1 MKNIESQV
9 NEKLGFF
16 SGGSRNKMSTTL
28 LCGVNGQIYFHTLI
42 VLFDNNVPN
51 ITIDIKNN
59 IK

>member
-16 SGGSRNKMSTTL
+16 TGGFRNKISNTL
-28 LCGVNGQIYFHTLI
+28 LRGVNGQIYYHTLI
-42 VLFDNNVPN
+42 VLFDNNVPHT
-51 ITIDIKNN
+51 TIDIKNN